1 MQAPIARQAKSKIGN
16 RKSQISPAV
25 SLPIQSSQVSW
36 YIPPEDMVLLKR
48 LVPAL
53 VVFATIILLGTAGY
67 RWIESWSLVDSF
79 YMAVI
84 TISTV
89 GFGEVSPLSPQGEA
103 FTIVLIVL
111 GVGTITYAI
120 TSLTDVLIAGELRG
134 LLRSRRMKH
143 LIDKLAGH
151 YVVCGYGEMGRQICR
166 ELARSGCSMVVV
178 DIDPRAVQL
187 ASQNG
192 VLAVE
197 GDAGMDSVLQ
207 ECGIARAAGLVVAT
221 DDDATNLLVVLTARG
236 LNATFP
242 IIARANLE
250 QVVGKLLRAGANR
263 ALFPQSLAGRRMAE
277 MLLQSDLAE

>member
-1 MQAPIARQAKSKIGN
+1 
-16 RKSQISPAV
+16 
-25 SLPIQSSQVSW
+25 
-36 YIPPEDMVLLKR
+36 MVLLKR
-48 LVPAL
+48 LFPAL
-53 VVFATIILLGTAGY
+53 VVFSAIILLGTAGY
-67 RWIESWSLVDSF
+67 RWIETWSLVDCL

-89 GFGEVSPLSPQGEA
+89 GFSEVGPLSPKGQV
-103 FTIVLIVL
+103 FTIGLIVL

-120 TSLTDVLIAGELRG
+120 SSLTDVLVAGEIRG
-134 LLRSRRMKH
+134 LLRIRRMKH
-143 LIDKLAGH
+143 LIDKLSGH

-166 ELARSGCSMVVV
+166 ELTRCNCDLVVV
-178 DIDPRAVQL
+178 DINPRAVQQ
-187 ASQNG
+187 AVQNG
-192 VLAVE
+192 LLALE
-197 GDAGMDSVLQ
+197 GDAGIDSVLE
-207 ECGIARAAGLVVAT
+207 ECGIGRAAGLVVAT

-277 MLLQSDLAE
+277 MLLQPDLAD